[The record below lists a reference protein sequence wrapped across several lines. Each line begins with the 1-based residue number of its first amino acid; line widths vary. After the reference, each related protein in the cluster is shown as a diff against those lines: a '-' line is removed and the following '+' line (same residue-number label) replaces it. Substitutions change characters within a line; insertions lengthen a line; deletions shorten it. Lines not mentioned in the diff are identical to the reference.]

1 MISKNTRAQ
10 LGATLTWFVAFLII
24 FFIMALFISGTILI
38 STRKKGSFSGESLSL
53 GTQTSSLKSQR
64 YAISLLNSKINGNE
78 LEDYVKNN
86 LEKEEYLELSDYA
99 IEYFKDSDL
108 LWRIYIWNPNS
119 KEIYKVLTPWSR
131 TIFDCKRGESF
142 MEIEFLDSNEKR
154 IVVQV
159 EVCDGEIDKDTK
171 SFKWAG
177 R

>member
-1 MISKNTRAQ
+1 MRAKDNRGQ

-24 FFIMALFISGTILI
+24 FFIMALFIAGTISI
-38 STRKKGSFSGESLSL
+38 SVRKNFAYGYDNIYL

-64 YAISLLNSKINGNE
+64 YAIGLLNSKINNE
-78 LEDYVKNN
+78 EFEEYVKDNI
-86 LEKEEYLELSDYA
+86 EEEEYTELSDYA
-99 IEYFKDSDL
+99 IEYFKNSEL

-142 MEIEFLDSNEKR
+142 MEIEFLDLNKKR

-171 SFKWAG
+171 SFKWA